1 MTSAISGISEYE
13 VIDAITAN
21 GGIARL
27 LGGRAIHAVC
37 GESLPAPLRRVSLD
51 IDLVMSGR
59 SRKALK
65 AAMAALGCVAEQE
78 FNLLNGKERMMFYA
92 GETKIDIFIDV
103 FRMCHR
109 LHLGHR
115 LELHPF
121 TLSPADLL
129 LTKLQ
134 VLHAERKDLSDTAAL
149 LLSCGLGAEGL
160 GAIDTVYLAKLLG
173 NDWGLWRTASG
184 TLNKLDER
192 AAEIAGSE
200 LAVPLKRHVAE
211 LRHVFET
218 APKTLSWRARAL
230 IGERTPWY
238 ELPEEPG
245 TDHLPTTA

>member
-1 MTSAISGISEYE
+1 MSGISEHD
-13 VIDAITAN
+13 VIAAITAE
-21 GGIARL
+21 GGVARL

-37 GESLPAPLRRVSLD
+37 GESLPAILRRPSAD

-65 AAMAALGCVAEQE
+65 AAMAALGCAPEQE

-103 FRMCHR
+103 FRMCHV
-109 LHLGHR
+109 LNLGQR

-134 VLHAERKDLSDTAAL
+134 VFHAERKDLSDSAAL
-149 LLSCGLGAEGL
+149 LLSCGLGPEGL
-160 GAIDTVYLAKLLG
+160 GAIDTVYLAKILG
-173 NDWGLWRTASG
+173 ADWGFWRTATG
-184 TLNKLDER
+184 TLKTLEAR
-192 AAEIAGSE
+192 AEEIGGAEFTT
-200 LAVPLKRHVAE
+200 PLKRHVAE
-211 LRHVFET
+211 LLHILET
-218 APKTLSWRARAL
+218 APKSFAWRARAL
-230 IGERTPWY
+230 VGERSPWY
-238 ELPEEPG
+238 ELPEEPE